1 MKRRSAA
8 EHGPTIRARS
18 TLRPDGGDTV
28 SLLSTRQ
35 RQQLAALS
43 TRSVVPSGRIIFR
56 EDSVA
61 SSLYFCREGAL
72 KTYRELPSGARR
84 VTAFIFADDIFGLA
98 EVGRYVNTA
107 RTLMPST
114 IYSVPFEVLAS
125 VLQQDADL
133 EFHFLSKVTHEL
145 RESQHRAIMMGRRDA
160 AGRLAMFLV
169 MLRRRL
175 PRRPSRDVIPL
186 PMSRSD
192 IAAYLGHSLEA
203 VVRASAQLAKLGI
216 VEFHG
221 RHEVHVI
228 DSGRLER
235 LAQDV

>member
-1 MKRRSAA
+1 M
-8 EHGPTIRARS
+8 
-18 TLRPDGGDTV
+18 
-28 SLLSTRQ
+28 
-35 RQQLAALS
+35 
-43 TRSVVPSGRIIFR
+43 
-56 EDSVA
+56 
-61 SSLYFCREGAL
+61 
-72 KTYRELPSGARR
+72 
-84 VTAFIFADDIFGLA
+84 TAFVFADDIFGLA

-107 RTLMPST
+107 QTLTPST

-145 RESQHRAIMMGRRDA
+145 RESQRRAIMMGRRDA

-169 MLRRRL
+169 TLRRRL
-175 PRRPSRDVIPL
+175 GRRAARDVIPL

-203 VVRASAQLAKLGI
+203 VVRASAQLTKMGI

-221 RHEVHVI
+221 RHEVHVV

-235 LAQDV
+235 LADDV